1 MKNKTEGIEYPENEI
16 LTLLQQPKN
25 SFQREILFYICAKKQ
40 LPKRDT
46 ILYL

>member
-25 SFQREILFYICAKKQ
+25 NFQRGILFYICDSIFAVIESQ
-40 LPKRDT
+40 
-46 ILYL
+46 I